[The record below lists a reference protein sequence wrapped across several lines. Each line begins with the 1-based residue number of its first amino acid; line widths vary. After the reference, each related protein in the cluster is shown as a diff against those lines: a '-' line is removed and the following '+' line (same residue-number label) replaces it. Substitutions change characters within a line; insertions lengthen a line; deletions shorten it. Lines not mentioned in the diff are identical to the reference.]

1 MAKSILNSYH
11 KTVTINTVGNEPSQ
25 NRNLVYNE
33 SLIDL
38 QFNQHHTVVFGN
50 VRQSIPIKSNF
61 VDKKSLNEVETQ
73 LDVS

>member
-1 MAKSILNSYH
+1 MDIKICILKRIASATKLTMRMAKSILNSYH

-38 QFNQHHTVVFGN
+38 
-50 VRQSIPIKSNF
+50 
-61 VDKKSLNEVETQ
+61 
-73 LDVS
+73 